1 MSNAVN
7 NMIKENNN
15 IDTIDA
21 IDAIDTQPNK
31 KVFRFKYE
39 KNIQDLVNEFS
50 KLNTNKNR
58 EDFNKN
64 WEIFIRT
71 NSEVLDRER
80 ERVTRIGYSGN
91 FDEKLYKSARYYY
104 SKKNSLNSNSLNSNS
119 LNSNSLC
126 ILTDKIEKPKLCNN
140 YIFVSD
146 NLLSAIDKHIKD
158 NYLNEKYKPSTGYE
172 EFSNKNKLLISS
184 EVVILINDYG
194 LEKSYIF
201 FKLKKTY
208 KNRYYQITKNL

>member
-1 MSNAVN
+1 MSIAVN
-7 NMIKENNN
+7 TMIKENNN
-15 IDTIDA
+15 IDAIDA
-21 IDAIDTQPNK
+21 IDANDAHPNK
-31 KVFRFKYE
+31 KVFRFKFE

-64 WEIFIRT
+64 WEIFIRS

-104 SKKNSLNSNSLNSNS
+104 SKKNNLNSNN
-119 LNSNSLC
+119 LC

-158 NYLNEKYKPSTGYE
+158 NYLNEKYKPSTGYD

-201 FKLKKTY
+201 LKLKKTY